1 LWILRSR
8 RPELQIPMRSCTLM
22 ITSKHQPPLLERS
35 STDRYSLDDP
45 NYAKTKAMA
54 SRVRQWKAREVPID
68 GIGSQSHLKPGQ
80 AAKVYAALSM
90 LCAEVSECA
99 ITELDIEGSNAN
111 EFATVSR
118 ACLDVRNCV
127 GITMWG
133 VRDSDSW
140 RKERRPLLFDDSYNP
155 KPGYMAIL
163 NGIGGR

>member
-1 LWILRSR
+1 
-8 RPELQIPMRSCTLM
+8 
-22 ITSKHQPPLLERS
+22 
-35 STDRYSLDDP
+35 
-45 NYAKTKAMA
+45 MA
-54 SRVRQWKAREVPID
+54 SRVRQWKARGVPID

-80 AAKVYAALSM
+80 AAKVHAALSM

-163 NGIGGR
+163 NSIRGR